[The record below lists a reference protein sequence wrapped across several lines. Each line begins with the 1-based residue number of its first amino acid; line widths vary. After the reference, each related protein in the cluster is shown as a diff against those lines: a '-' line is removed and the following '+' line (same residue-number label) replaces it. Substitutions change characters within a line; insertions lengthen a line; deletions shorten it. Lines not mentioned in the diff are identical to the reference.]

1 MALSVGLDLCD
12 DYTIAYGYEDKSVVN
27 VPTVICREKKD
38 DLWYIGESAYR
49 VALSGK
55 GVLTDKLLSLLKKG
69 GTSTIARK
77 PYTAEQLLAR
87 LLAAVFWQLLNGR
100 SLGEI
105 SRLVIA
111 LHTVEREEMESVVNA
126 AVTVGIDR
134 SKITVISHSD
144 AFVYYTMAQSK
155 DMYTNMA
162 ALFDLSDES
171 LSFYRMK
178 AIRGMN
184 RNSVVAEGSDLEE
197 SFRTG
202 ILKTEAGS
210 ELGDRIMTDA
220 AKRCLGSDIYSSVM
234 LTGKGFERT
243 DWAKNFLELICRKRR
258 VIYEIG
264 LFAIG
269 AAEYAGML
277 SEGRAVPYQ
286 IFSDTSIAA
295 EISMQ
300 FSFGERSS
308 KLVLVPAG
316 QAWYDAGAYVEVV
329 PRGQDYIDI
338 EIEPV
343 DKFSVKKEARVP
355 LDSFPRRPD
364 RCTRASVELS
374 FSDADTMDI
383 TVKDLGFGELFP
395 SEDAVI
401 TEQIRLSGEDG
412 SE

>member
-12 DYTIAYGYEDKSVVN
+12 DYTIAYGYEDKSLVN

-87 LLAAVFWQLLNGR
+87 LLAAVLWQLLNGR
-100 SLGEI
+100 SLESI
-105 SRLVIA
+105 DRLVIC
-111 LHTVEREEMESVVNA
+111 LHTVERAELESVVNA
-126 AVTVGIDR
+126 AEAAGIDR
-134 SKITVISHSD
+134 SRITVISHSD
-144 AFVYYTMAQSK
+144 AFVYYTMSQSK

-178 AIRGMN
+178 AVRGMN
-184 RNSVVAEGSDLEE
+184 RNSVVTEGMDLEE

-202 ILKTEAGS
+202 ILKTEAGG

-220 AKRCLGSDIYSSVM
+220 AKRCLGGDIYSSVL
-234 LTGKGFERT
+234 LTGKGFDRT
-243 DWAKNFLELICRKRR
+243 DWAKNFLEFICRKRR

-269 AAEYAGML
+269 AAEYAAML
-277 SEGRAVPYQ
+277 SSGKGVPYQ

-308 KLVLVPAG
+308 KLILVPAG
-316 QAWYDAGAYVEVV
+316 QAWYDAGAYVEVL
-329 PRGQDYIDI
+329 PHGQDYIDI

-343 DKFSVKKEARVP
+343 DKFGVKKAARIR
-355 LDSFPRRPD
+355 LDSFPKRPD
-364 RCTRASVELS
+364 RCTRTSVELN
-374 FSDADTMDI
+374 FSDADTMDV
-383 TVKDLGFGELFP
+383 TVRDLGFGELFRAGD
-395 SEDAVI
+395 SVI
-401 TEQIRLSGEDG
+401 TEKVRLSGQD
-412 SE
+412 